1 MNTSQIEVELQQVFR
16 RILRKVVVYGRY
28 VDSRF
33 SGSQVAALEVIQRQG
48 PIKVTHLSESL
59 SLSLSAVTL
68 LCDKLIQNG
77 YLIRDRDD
85 EDRRVVYL
93 NITMH
98 GREVLENV
106 LASEKELVSQW
117 LNGLSEPELEQFNRT
132 FQHIVGNVQPLSTKK
147 AEDPSC
153 CN

>member
-98 GREVLENV
+98 GREVLENI

-132 FQHIVGNVQPLSTKK
+132 FQHIVGNVQPLGTKK
-147 AEDPSC
+147 AEDQSC